1 VGPKQYDPRA
11 DVKANPVHPKRPP
24 EIFQLFAATTSLA
37 GVGAKLAS
45 VLEKRVGS
53 YVIDVLR
60 HLPIGLIDRR
70 QRPALDA
77 VVDGSMAT
85 IEILVIKHDRP
96 PRGTRRPYRVFC
108 QNDTGEL
115 ELVFFHAHND
125 YIAKQLPIGERRIV
139 SGRVE
144 LFQGRVQMAH
154 PDHIVVPEHS
164 ASMPLLEPVYPLTA
178 GLTPKI
184 LRRTIADALK
194 RIPDLPEWIP
204 APIMAE
210 HNWPNFA
217 DAMRAVHAPQSET
230 DLLPTSP
237 ARARLAFD
245 ELLANQLALSMV
257 RRQASDTAPGRCFA
271 PQGQLLTALTADL
284 PFEMTAAQHAAIGEI
299 TADQAAPKRMLRML
313 QGDVGSG
320 KTLVALA
327 AMLTVAETGAQAALL
342 APTEVLARQHHA
354 SLNAL
359 LRPLKM
365 EVGLLLGQGRTNNA
379 AADDA
384 LPNGVNHA
392 PRTRKDTL
400 AAMADGTISLVVGTH
415 ALLSDTA
422 IFHDLGLA
430 VIDEQHRFGVRQR
443 ILLGEK
449 GRDVDVL
456 VMTATPIPRSLA
468 MTAYGDLDHSRLD
481 EKPVGR
487 LPIDTRAM
495 AKDRL
500 NEIVDGLR
508 RALHDGKR
516 AYWICPLV
524 DESDKLDIAA
534 AEDRFTALTHALAGI
549 GVALAHG
556 KMKAAERD
564 AAMQAFRT
572 GQAQLLVATTVVEVG
587 VDVPEASIIVI
598 EHAERFGLAQ
608 LHQLRGRVGRSTAQS
623 SCLLV
628 YQPPLSETANKRLSV
643 MRDTNDGFVIAEED
657 LNLRGPGEFL
667 GQRQSGVPEFVLADL
682 AAHRDLLA
690 IAREQAQIML
700 AGNGMHHINLLL
712 SLFERD
718 SAVKFLA
725 AG

>member
-1 VGPKQYDPRA
+1 MGPKQYDPRA

-271 PQGQLLTALTADL
+271 PQGQLLAALTADL

-365 EVGLLLGQGRTNNA
+365 EVGLLLGQGRTSNA

-384 LPNGVNHA
+384 LPNGINHA

>member
-1 VGPKQYDPRA
+1 MGPKQYDPRA

-70 QRPALDA
+70 QRPALNA

-184 LRRTIADALK
+184 LRRTIADALR

-271 PQGQLLTALTADL
+271 PQGQLLAALTADL

-365 EVGLLLGQGRTNNA
+365 EVGLLLGQGRTSNA

-422 IFHDLGLA
+422 IFRDLGLA

>member
-1 VGPKQYDPRA
+1 MGPKQYDPRA

-245 ELLANQLALSMV
+245 EFLANQLALSMV

-365 EVGLLLGQGRTNNA
+365 EVGLLLGQGRTSNA

-700 AGNGMHHINLLL
+700 AGNDMHHINLLL